1 MTKPE
6 DRFYPKRQMHND
18 HRRLRPRHLSD
29 IHEIRR
35 AYRELGRRSWPRSDS
50 GGTTGRLASS
60 HLAYE
65 ILSDPDRQGTQHRD
79 GHLTAWPE
87 QAFSDEVDIDFPA
100 VSSLVERM
108 RRSFFGT
115 ARQHLLLAEV
125 RLTRTQATAG
135 VRVPLDVSL
144 RHSCPICGGRGEIW
158 PDLCGVCRGSGTG
171 SLPHQL
177 ELIVPPGVQ
186 HGTRLGFDVT
196 PPSAPSAFVQV
207 RISVE

>member
-6 DRFYPKRQMHND
+6 DHFYPSRQMHND

-29 IHEIRR
+29 IYEIRR
-35 AYRELGRRSWPRSDS
+35 AYREFGRHSWPRSDN
-50 GGTTGRLASS
+50 GGTTVRLASS
-60 HLAYE
+60 HRAYE
-65 ILSDPDRQGTQHRD
+65 VLSDPDRQETEYRD
-79 GHLTAWPE
+79 GQLTAWPE
-87 QAFSDEVDIDFPA
+87 QVFSDEVDIDFPA

-115 ARQHLLLAEV
+115 VRQHPFLAEV

-135 VRVPLDVSL
+135 VRVPLDQPL
-144 RHSCPICGGRGEIW
+144 RHFCPVCGGRGEIW
-158 PDLCGVCRGSGTG
+158 PDLCGICKGSGTG

-177 ELIVPPGVQ
+177 ELIVPPGVR

-196 PPSAPSAFVQV
+196 PPSAPSAFVQL